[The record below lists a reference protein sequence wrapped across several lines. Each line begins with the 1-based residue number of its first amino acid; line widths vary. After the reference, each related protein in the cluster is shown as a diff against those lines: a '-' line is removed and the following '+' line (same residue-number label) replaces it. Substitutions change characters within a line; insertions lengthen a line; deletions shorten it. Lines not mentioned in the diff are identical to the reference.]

1 MALYPLALNSITS
14 AIIAAAIEV
23 HRHLGPGLLESA
35 YQACLVFELRQRGLQ
50 VEVEKALPLVYKGM
64 RLDCGYRLDLV
75 VNGKVI
81 VDVKSVEELAPIH
94 DAQLITY
101 LRLANCQVG
110 LLLNFNVP
118 VMRQGIRRKV
128 NKADTTNAVR
138 AMVAKAA
145 D

>member
-14 AIIAAAIEV
+14 AIIAAGIEV
-23 HRHLGPGLLESA
+23 HRRLGPGLLESA

-50 VEVEKALPLVYKGM
+50 VEVEKALPLVYKGV

-101 LRLANCQVG
+101 LRLANCPVG

-128 NKADTTNAVR
+128 NKADNTIRTATAN
-138 AMVAKAA
+138 AA